1 MDHDIAPHVLLN
13 VNFPN
18 RPVTDL
24 CGVQVT
30 TQGPRQYVDRV
41 MKRTDPTGR
50 DYYWLGGTVASHDSI
65 EGTDVRA
72 IADGK
77 ISITPLHL
85 DLTAQLGIMAL
96 VFLIATKALACKLAK
111 AAWHVIRE
119 SSTYDPQRMF
129 PELAPQRTA

>member
-1 MDHDIAPHVLLN
+1 MASYEPDILWDGPAQFAASLTRWLMDHDIAPHVLLN

-85 DLTAQLGIMAL
+85 DLTAHTAL
-96 VFLIATKALACKLAK
+96 
-111 AAWHVIRE
+111 
-119 SSTYDPQRMF
+119 
-129 PELAPQRTA
+129 ELLKGVEELT